1 MLFPSLLS
9 SAAVGLSLLASAVA
23 DDLPAIEIVGNKF
36 FYSNNGS
43 QFYIKGI
50 AYQQDTA
57 NTTSSFVDPLADAE
71 ACKRDIPYLTAVD
84 TNVIRV
90 YALNVTQDHTE
101 CMQLLQDAGIYVIAD
116 LSEPSDSINRDDPE
130 WTVDLLD
137 RYTGVVDLFAN
148 YTNILGFFAGNEV
161 TNNNTNTDASAY
173 VKAAVRDTKA
183 YIKAQGYRKIPVG
196 YSSNDDAET
205 RVPLADYF
213 ACGSDD
219 EKADFFGINMYEWCG
234 SSSFKQSGYQNIT
247 QNYQDLGVPLF
258 FSEYGC
264 NQVQPRK
271 FQEVGTL
278 YSSDMTDVW
287 SGGIVYMYFEE
298 ANNYGLVTIE
308 NGDVSTLADYGY
320 YSSQIKA
327 ISPTSAQSSA
337 VSAAS
342 GTSCPSE
349 YVNWK
354 ASTDL
359 PPTPDD
365 SVCACANKGS
375 GCIVDSSV
383 DSEDYGDLFSYI
395 CENIDCGGINGNGTS
410 GVYGAFS
417 ACSPEDKLNFVLGLY
432 YAENGGD
439 DSACDFSGSA
449 TVRAASTASTCSAFL
464 KAAGASGMGTV
475 SGSIGTT
482 KHTGITGS
490 DSDSETGSGSGSGTS
505 TSTSTSSGKASGA
518 QKQVSFDFVTK
529 TMFVGVAFVFGMG
542 MIMA

>member
-9 SAAVGLSLLASAVA
+9 LAAVGLSLLALAVA

-116 LSEPSDSINRDDPE
+116 LSEPLDSINRDDPE

-365 SVCACANKGS
+365 LVCACANKGS